1 MIIAGHGRV
10 LGAKQIGMTE
20 VPCIFVED
28 LTEEQK
34 RAYILAD
41 NRLTELGEWNAE
53 LLKVELGE
61 LKELNFDISLTGFA
75 LDDLDYGF
83 DFGGGQQEDFS
94 DSGFIDEL
102 MNENFVDLN
111 PNRDIYTVTF
121 VFPIE
126 KKDLINNYIKV
137 NGKEYLSEIIVKAV
151 EECQTAE
158 VR

>member
-1 MIIAGHGRV
+1 M

-75 LDDLDYGF
+75 LDDLDYSF

-126 KKDLINNYIKV
+126 KKDLINNYIKA

-151 EECQTAE
+151 EQCQTAE

>member
-10 LGAKQIGMTE
+10 IGAKQIGMTE

-75 LDDLDYGF
+75 LDDLDYSF
-83 DFGGGQQEDFS
+83 DFGGGKDDFNN
-94 DSGFIDEL
+94 SGFIDEL
-102 MNENFVDLN
+102 MSENFVDLN

-121 VFPIE
+121 VFPID
-126 KKDLINNYIKV
+126 KKDLINDYIKA

-151 EECQTAE
+151 EQCQTVE
-158 VR
+158 VK